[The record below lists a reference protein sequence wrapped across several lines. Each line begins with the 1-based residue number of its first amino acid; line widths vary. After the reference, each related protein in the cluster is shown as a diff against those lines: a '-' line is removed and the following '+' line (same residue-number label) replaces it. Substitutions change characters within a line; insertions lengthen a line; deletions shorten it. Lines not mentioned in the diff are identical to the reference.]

1 VFVTRQVGAKMEDL
15 KSVGVFDDRRVSLA
29 WQRLLRDP
37 KLKVVDLA
45 QSVGLS
51 ESRLEHLIAEY
62 VGTTI
67 RELKSGLKIERLH
80 EARRQLLE
88 TNDTILKIRES
99 AGYRDDSNFIHD
111 FKNQFGSTPAAC
123 RRWEK

>member
-1 VFVTRQVGAKMEDL
+1 MRQVGAKMGEL
-15 KSVGVFDDRRVSLA
+15 KSIGVFDDRRVSLA

-37 KLKVVDLA
+37 KLRVVDLA

-67 RELKSGLKIERLH
+67 RELKSRLKIERQH

-88 TNDTILKIRES
+88 TNDTLIDIRER
-99 AGYRDDSNFIHD
+99 AGYIYESNFIHD
-111 FKNQFGSTPAAC
+111 FKKLFGVTPAVC
-123 RRWEK
+123 RRQDK